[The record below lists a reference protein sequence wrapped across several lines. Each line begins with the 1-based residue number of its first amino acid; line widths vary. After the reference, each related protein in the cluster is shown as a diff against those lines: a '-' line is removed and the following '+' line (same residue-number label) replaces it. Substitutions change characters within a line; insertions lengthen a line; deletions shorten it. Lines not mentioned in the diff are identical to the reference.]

1 MSTRIRVGVID
12 DHPPI
17 VAALSDAIRDAPGL
31 DLAGTGRTLA
41 DALALLPAV
50 DVLVCDVQ
58 LDDRAEG
65 LDVVDA
71 ARRLPRPAAVL
82 LLSGFGHASVV
93 RAALERGAAG
103 YLDKG
108 TEVAAIVDAIR
119 TVAAGGTAFRPADLA
134 AAHAA
139 PRRPTG
145 RELDVILRVV
155 AGSTNAEVAA
165 SLGLSEKTVE
175 THLHRLFE
183 RYGLL
188 SRTELAVLAIDEG
201 WAPRP

>member
-119 TVAAGGTAFRPADLA
+119 TVAAGGTVFRPADLA

>member
-108 TEVAAIVDAIR
+108 IEVAAIVDAIR

>member
-17 VAALSDAIRDAPGL
+17 VAALSGAIRDAPGL

-108 TEVAAIVDAIR
+108 IEVAAIVDAIR

>member
-201 WAPRP
+201 WAPRS